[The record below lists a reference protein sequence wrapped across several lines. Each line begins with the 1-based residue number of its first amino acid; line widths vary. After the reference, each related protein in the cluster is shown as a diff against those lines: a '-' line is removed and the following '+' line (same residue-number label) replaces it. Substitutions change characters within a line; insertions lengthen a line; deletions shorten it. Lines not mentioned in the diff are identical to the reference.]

1 MWAPEILATIVIIVN
16 NIRENVFTTSLGTF
30 KVVAF
35 SDIIIFNFHNNPSLA
50 FPFRDEEIESYKH

>member
-1 MWAPEILATIVIIVN
+1 MWAPEILATIIIIVN

-30 KVVAF
+30 KVVIF
-35 SDIIIFNFHNNPSLA
+35 SDIIIFNFHNNPSLE